1 MTTAPSKRVSFFVD
15 GFNLYHSIRA
25 AEKLLPGSQ
34 LKWLNL
40 QALCQ
45 SFLPLLGREARLA
58 EIHYFSAYADHLR
71 TTNREK
77 VSRHEAFVRALTATG
92 VKVHLSKFSKKQ
104 VWSHD
109 TDNWVNAYEEKE
121 TDVAIACAVLGD
133 ALEDKLDIAVVIS
146 GDSDF
151 IPLAQTF
158 AERAPNKDLRFALP
172 FARGTKRLRQLC
184 PDSFSISKE
193 SYQRH
198 QFPDRVR
205 LPSGKFVTIPE
216 VWKEDPSQI

>member
-1 MTTAPSKRVSFFVD
+1 MTDLEIKRVSFFVD

-25 AEKLLPGSQ
+25 AEKLLAEKQ
-34 LKWLNL
+34 LKWLDL
-40 QALCQ
+40 TALCR
-45 SFLPLLGREARLA
+45 SFLPLMGQQAGLG

-71 TTNREK
+71 SSNREK

-92 VKVHLSKFSKKQ
+92 VHAHLSKFSKKQ

-109 TDNWVNAYEEKE
+109 TNKWVNAYEEKE

-133 ALEDKLDIAVVIS
+133 ALDDQLDSAVVIS

-151 IPLAQTF
+151 IPLANSF
-158 AERAPNKDLRFALP
+158 AKRAPSKELRFALP

-193 SYQRH
+193 AYAKH
-198 QFPDRVR
+198 QFPDRVQ
-205 LPSGKFVTIPE
+205 LPSGKFVTIPAD
-216 VWKEDPSQI
+216 WKQ